1 MNRSFW
7 AWIMCLV
14 ILLIPTVS
22 LAAEIDQDVLIQSGE
37 IITKASS
44 SIAVSSST
52 ITGTAITYANKTCS
66 KLGALF
72 ELQKWTG
79 SGWTTV
85 KSASLYLSSVISSTV
100 RVSFNA
106 GSGTYRIKATHR
118 AYDGNVIRSSRVTY
132 TPSVV
137 SPS

>member
-1 MNRSFW
+1 MSRSFL
-7 AWIMCLV
+7 AWIMCIVFMLA
-14 ILLIPTVS
+14 PTVS
-22 LAAEIDQDVLIQSGE
+22 LAAEFDQDVSIQSGE

-52 ITGTAITYANKTCS
+52 ITGIAITYANKVCS

-72 ELQKWTG
+72 ELQKWTS
-79 SGWTTV
+79 SGWITV
-85 KSASLYLSSVISSTV
+85 KSDSLYLSSVISSTV

-106 GSGTYRIKATHR
+106 GIGTYRIKTTHR

-132 TPSVV
+132 TPSIVV
-137 SPS
+137 PS